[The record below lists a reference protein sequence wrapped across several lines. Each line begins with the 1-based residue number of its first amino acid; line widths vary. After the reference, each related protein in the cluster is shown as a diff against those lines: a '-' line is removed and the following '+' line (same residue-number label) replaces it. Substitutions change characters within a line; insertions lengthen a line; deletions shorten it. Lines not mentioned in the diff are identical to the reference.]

1 MTDSD
6 LVYSVLVITQQ
17 PNPDYLRA
25 LTPHFALRTGDWS
38 QVGMLLKQETA
49 DLLIIDQVLE
59 DAQLGDLLTSLPH
72 HPAFGRIPTLL
83 LTQAQ
88 PDEAL
93 YLRCT
98 FLGIDD
104 VLHKPVL
111 PSHLL
116 LKARSL
122 AERVCLGRQ
131 LNQQSQY
138 LERLVE
144 HSHREAEMASYLFY
158 NNLLD
163 QVSDHL
169 LGFNRYIHSSSDFC
183 GDLVL
188 AKSSPSGSTFVLHAD
203 AMGHGLSATVT
214 LLPLVD
220 IFHSMVDKG
229 YALPMIVREMNRKLN
244 YKLPPDR
251 FVAASLIEVDLLHDQ
266 VSLWNG
272 GMPPV
277 HLLSEQGQIEASYPS
292 RFMALGI
299 LSNAD
304 FDSAVERFPLPKQGG
319 IFGCSDGLLEQLN
332 AQGESFG
339 AQRLY
344 QQLAGC
350 SRHSMMSSLVAD
362 LKEFSGLPHFDD
374 DVSLFYLHFGELAHF
389 VQQQQEL
396 DQQTHQRQ
404 RIDPFV
410 WSLTLQGRQIGDQEL
425 PALCNDM
432 LQGFGL
438 NQPFCQRA
446 FTVISE
452 LVNNAIDHGI
462 LGLSSSLKND
472 LDGFSHY
479 YIQRLEGLNQL
490 TAQDQLRL
498 SLAWVRDQN
507 QAYLEIEVEQSG
519 AGFDAERVLSQPQD
533 ALSGRGLQLVK
544 SLTSQL
550 TFEQGGRK
558 ACARVG

>member
-169 LGFNRYIHSSSDFC
+169 LGFNR
-183 GDLVL
+183 
-188 AKSSPSGSTFVLHAD
+188 
-203 AMGHGLSATVT
+203 
-214 LLPLVD
+214 
-220 IFHSMVDKG
+220 
-229 YALPMIVREMNRKLN
+229 
-244 YKLPPDR
+244 
-251 FVAASLIEVDLLHDQ
+251 
-266 VSLWNG
+266 
-272 GMPPV
+272 
-277 HLLSEQGQIEASYPS
+277 
-292 RFMALGI
+292 
-299 LSNAD
+299 
-304 FDSAVERFPLPKQGG
+304 
-319 IFGCSDGLLEQLN
+319 
-332 AQGESFG
+332 
-339 AQRLY
+339 
-344 QQLAGC
+344 
-350 SRHSMMSSLVAD
+350 
-362 LKEFSGLPHFDD
+362 
-374 DVSLFYLHFGELAHF
+374 
-389 VQQQQEL
+389 
-396 DQQTHQRQ
+396 
-404 RIDPFV
+404 
-410 WSLTLQGRQIGDQEL
+410 
-425 PALCNDM
+425 
-432 LQGFGL
+432 
-438 NQPFCQRA
+438 
-446 FTVISE
+446 
-452 LVNNAIDHGI
+452 
-462 LGLSSSLKND
+462 
-472 LDGFSHY
+472 
-479 YIQRLEGLNQL
+479 
-490 TAQDQLRL
+490 
-498 SLAWVRDQN
+498 
-507 QAYLEIEVEQSG
+507 
-519 AGFDAERVLSQPQD
+519 
-533 ALSGRGLQLVK
+533 
-544 SLTSQL
+544 
-550 TFEQGGRK
+550 
-558 ACARVG
+558 